1 VIKLTVTI
9 HIRRC
14 THSINISVSTRFK
27 ILKINIYTII
37 MNTVYTFIFINF
49 IVSFISDIVLNDLST
64 LNNYK
69 SLSSLA
75 PYFKDK
81 YIVEAGLYAG
91 LTIVVVLV
99 GLISLSNIT
108 LGYYIPKRGY
118 QLAQYCCLAYIL
130 GYVIDVLIE
139 KLSVFGT
146 SLDKFYE
153 TVGSGH
159 SGAIAFVFSIM
170 ISYFLQYNLLPLLI
184 S

>member
-1 VIKLTVTI
+1 
-9 HIRRC
+9 
-14 THSINISVSTRFK
+14 
-27 ILKINIYTII
+27 

-49 IVSFISDIVLNDLST
+49 IVSFISDILLNDLST

-69 SLSSLA
+69 SFASLA

-91 LTIVVVLV
+91 LTIVVA
-99 GLISLSNIT
+99 LILIMILSNIA
-108 LGYYIPKRGY
+108 LGYYVPKTGY

-130 GYVIDVLIE
+130 GYIIDVLIE

-170 ISYFLQYNLLPLLI
+170 ISYFLQHNLLPTLK
-184 S
+184 